1 MLSPGFI
8 GGGTGR
14 PGQEGTITFSN
25 SWGEA
30 KIYGFDLPFN
40 FFTATDHE
48 ATFAIAKQT
57 DIYSL
62 IDC

>member
-1 MLSPGFI
+1 MLALVDSEERGNL
-8 GGGTGR
+8 GH
-14 PGQEGTITFSN
+14 
-25 SWGEA
+25 
-30 KIYGFDLPFN
+30 FN